1 MSNETTCFGNGSMV
15 WTIIYREENG
25 DYHSKLVYGS
35 PNTPTMLED
44 VQEEYPRLVALLPG
58 NQRVHFPSENS

>member
-1 MSNETTCFGNGSMV
+1 MV

-35 PNTPTMLED
+35 PNTPTMLTE
-44 VQEEYPRLVALLPG
+44 VQEEYLRLVALLPG
-58 NQRVHFPSENS
+58 NQRVHIPSEDS